1 VWNREDVQRVGIALD
16 LMPGSRAEAE
26 RLIAEGPPF
35 DLAEA
40 GFTRH
45 SILLGN
51 DRVVFLVEGEDA
63 ERLVRDV
70 VDDPVRSASL
80 SAWAPILADTPRLMR
95 EVYAWEE

>member
-1 VWNREDVQRVGIALD
+1 MQRIGIALD
-16 LMPGSRAEAE
+16 LTPGSRAEAE
-26 RLIAEGPPF
+26 RLTAEGPPF

-51 DRVVFLVEGEDA
+51 DRAVFVFEGEDA
-63 ERLVRDV
+63 ERLVRDI

-80 SAWAPILADTPRLMR
+80 SVWAPILAETPRLVR
-95 EVYAWEE
+95 EVYAWAK